1 RRDQAR
7 SRHARHHRK
16 RVCRAAHGHTRRTRP
31 RDRVGSRCAARGRG
45 RRARRADDV
54 SDAQHDGHDRRLRL
68 HRRHTRR
75 LWLPGGRGRR
85 RTHPRRDR
93 EPDRRVPGTGTRDVD
108 RVRAAAARAVCQA
121 RRAVRTRERAEG
133 LAGRHVSRNAIA
145 LAVIL
150 VAALVPLVLQ
160 LIGPRQVY
168 WLFVVSEFFI
178 FAIVAIS
185 LDLLMGRSGQI
196 SLGHSGFVALGAYA
210 AAILNERFGIDLL
223 GGALCGG
230 ALAALA
236 SLLLGFPA
244 ARLRGHYLGIVTLGF
259 GIAVDQVALKWDALT
274 GGDQGVHLHRPML
287 LGLDVGS
294 PVRIYYVALVAL
306 VVAALLVWSL
316 TRTRVGRAFAAAAM
330 GVAVA
335 RAKVLAFMC
344 SAFLAG
350 AAGGIYAFLAGF
362 VAPEDFGI
370 DSSLLFFAMVIIG
383 GMGSIPGAIGGAVV
397 VDAIKNAAATVSG
410 LSLALLG
417 GMIVLVVLFFPGGL
431 KALLRARAAKR
442 LPLDRPRN
450 ATVSLDA

>member
-1 RRDQAR
+1 
-7 SRHARHHRK
+7 
-16 RVCRAAHGHTRRTRP
+16 
-31 RDRVGSRCAARGRG
+31 
-45 RRARRADDV
+45 
-54 SDAQHDGHDRRLRL
+54 
-68 HRRHTRR
+68 
-75 LWLPGGRGRR
+75 
-85 RTHPRRDR
+85 
-93 EPDRRVPGTGTRDVD
+93 
-108 RVRAAAARAVCQA
+108 
-121 RRAVRTRERAEG
+121 
-133 LAGRHVSRNAIA
+133 
-145 LAVIL
+145 VIL

-316 TRTRVGRAFAAAAM
+316 TRTRVGRAFAAIKDSEIAAAAM

-335 RAKVLAFMC
+335 RTKVLAFMC

-431 KALLRARAAKR
+431 KALLRVRAAKR

-450 ATVSLDA
+450 ATVPLDA

>member
-1 RRDQAR
+1 
-7 SRHARHHRK
+7 
-16 RVCRAAHGHTRRTRP
+16 
-31 RDRVGSRCAARGRG
+31 
-45 RRARRADDV
+45 
-54 SDAQHDGHDRRLRL
+54 
-68 HRRHTRR
+68 
-75 LWLPGGRGRR
+75 
-85 RTHPRRDR
+85 
-93 EPDRRVPGTGTRDVD
+93 
-108 RVRAAAARAVCQA
+108 
-121 RRAVRTRERAEG
+121 
-133 LAGRHVSRNAIA
+133 VSRNAIA

-150 VAALVPLVLQ
+150 VAALIPLVLQ

-210 AAILNERFGIDLL
+210 AAILNVRFGIDLL

-244 ARLRGHYLGIVTLGF
+244 TRLRGHYLGIVTLGF
-259 GIAVDQVALKWDALT
+259 GIAVDQIALKWDALT
-274 GGDQGVHLHRPML
+274 GGDQGVHLHKPML

-294 PVRIYYVALVAL
+294 PVRMYYVALVAL

-316 TRTRVGRAFAAAAM
+316 TRTRVGRAFAAIKDSEVAAAAM
-330 GVAVA
+330 GVPVA
-335 RAKVLAFMC
+335 RTKVLAFMC

-450 ATVSLDA
+450 AAVPLDA